1 MLTRI
6 EVGQKSPATDSQAR
20 KILATLLE
28 VFRFPAGKVDRMA
41 TFSVYTVEME
51 LEGSQKNRIARELL
65 TDPITEAFAVDA
77 HLPDPAA
84 VPGKAIEPFD
94 FLIEVGYKPGVT
106 DNVGRSSRE
115 GIADLLGKPL
125 TDADQVFTNRQFRLW
140 GSLTRADAE
149 TIATKLLAN
158 PLIETYLIRS
168 KEEWARLPSL
178 PKTSGKVDAHHRPQ
192 VRTLAL
198 PESDQDLQRMSD
210 EMVLALTIAEMRA
223 IKAHYASAETR
234 AHRTRAGLPAE
245 PTDVELEVLAQ
256 TWSEHCKHK
265 IFAADIAYTDET
277 GKRRDIKSLYKTFIK
292 AATEKVRP
300 QAPWLK
306 SVFTDNAGIIAF
318 TEDWDVSMKAET
330 HNSPSALDPY
340 GGAMTGIV
348 GVNRDILGSGMG
360 SRPIF
365 NTDVFCFASPFYD
378 KPIPEKLHH
387 PRRIFKEVHR
397 GVKDGGNESGIP
409 TVNGSIV
416 FDDRFLGK
424 PLVFCGTGGLHPAV
438 VNGKPSWQKTIEPGD
453 RILMA
458 GGRIG
463 KDGIHG
469 ATFSSAALTEASPTS
484 AVQIGD
490 PITQKKL
497 ADFLLEAR
505 DLGLYRF
512 VTDNGA
518 GGLSSSL
525 GEMARET
532 KGPSG
537 GGGGC
542 KLHLEKAPLKYA
554 GLDPWEI
561 LVSEAQERMSF
572 AVPPEKL
579 TAFLE
584 LAKRRGVEASDL
596 GEFSDNGFFEAY
608 YEGKLACSLSMDFLH
623 DGNPKLQLQA
633 RWTPPRHSEPPPNL
647 WAGRNLKEDALSL
660 LSALNI
666 CSKESWVRQYD
677 HEVQGMSVIKP
688 FVGEKGDGPS
698 DAAVVRPLYDR
709 KEGLV
714 VSHGIVPRYSDI
726 DCYHMTACALD
737 EAVRNAVAV
746 GARPDALAGL
756 DNFCWPDPVESEN
769 TPDGQYKLAQLVRS
783 NEALYDYCVAYGLP
797 LISGKDSMKNDY
809 GRGKDKISVPPTL
822 LFTVIGKIPDVEK
835 TLTMDAKAAGDHVY
849 VLGMTRDEMGASEYF
864 RLLGITGN
872 SVPKVDAVSA
882 LALYH
887 RLADAIEAGLV
898 RSAHDCSD
906 GGLFT
911 ALAEVCMAGRLGAK
925 VDLSGLPVEAGAS
938 GTLSPGTKLFA
949 ESQSRFVITVT
960 PQNRVAFEALFNGLA
975 ISGAPTAA
983 PIAFARIGE
992 ITSGSDLE
1000 IRDVSAGNAASTPLF
1015 SAGMDEMFARWRKPL
1030 DW

>member
-1 MLTRI
+1 LLTRI
-6 EVGQKSPATDSQAR
+6 EVGQKSPATDSTAR
-20 KILATLLE
+20 KILATIRETFHL
-28 VFRFPAGKVDRMA
+28 PVDSA
-41 TFSVYTVEME
+41 SAVSVYTLEMDLSDAE
-51 LEGSQKNRIARELL
+51 KERVARELF
-65 TDPITEAFAVDA
+65 TDPITERFAIDS
-77 HLPDPAA
+77 HLA
-84 VPGKAIEPFD
+84 GKGPIGTDGAGFD
-94 FLIEVGYKPGVT
+94 FLIEAGYKPGVT

-115 GIADLLGKPL
+115 GIADLLGRPL
-125 TDADQVFTNRQFRLW
+125 SDADQVYTARQFLFRGKL
-140 GSLTRADAE
+140 SRADAE

-168 KEEWARLPSL
+168 AEDWRKEPAL
-178 PKTSGKVDAHHRPQ
+178 PKVSGKVAFAHKPETRTIDLPDSDA
-192 VRTLAL
+192 AL
-198 PESDQDLQRMSD
+198 QKLSD
-210 EMVLALTIAEMRA
+210 EKVLALTIEEMRA
-223 IKAHYASAETR
+223 IKGHYADAAAR
-234 AHRTRAGLPAE
+234 ARREKAGLPAS
-245 PTDVELEVLAQ
+245 PTDVELEVIAQ

-265 IFAADIAYTDET
+265 IFAADIEYTDDRGEKT
-277 GKRRDIKSLYKTFIK
+277 AIRSLYKTFIK

-300 QAPWLK
+300 LAPWLK

-318 TEDWDVSMKAET
+318 TEDYDVSMKAET

-348 GVNRDILGSGMG
+348 GVNRDILGSGKG

-378 KPIPEKLHH
+378 RPVPPKLHH

-416 FDDRFLGK
+416 FDDRYLGK
-424 PLVFCGTGGLHPAV
+424 PLVFCGTGGLHPARI
-438 VNGKPSWQKTIEPGD
+438 GGEASWKKTINPGD

-497 ADFLLEAR
+497 SDFLLEAR
-505 DLGLYRF
+505 DQGLYRF

-525 GEMARET
+525 GEMARE
-532 KGPSG
+532 S
-537 GGGGC
+537 GGC
-542 KLHLEKAPLKYA
+542 KMHLEKAPLKYA

-572 AVPPEKL
+572 AVPPDKL
-579 TAFLE
+579 AAFLE
-584 LAKRRGVEASDL
+584 LARRRGVEASDL
-596 GEFSDNGFFEAY
+596 GEFTADGLFEAY
-608 YEGKLACSLSMDFLH
+608 FQGKLVCSLDMHFLH
-623 DGNPKLQLQA
+623 EGNPRLTLKA
-633 RWTPPRHSEPPPNL
+633 KWAPPRHLEPTAASL
-647 WAGRNLKEDALSL
+647 AARDLKADALAL

-677 HEVQGMSVIKP
+677 HEVQGMSVVKP

-698 DAAVVRPLYDR
+698 DAAVIRPLYDR
-709 KEGLV
+709 KEGLAV
-714 VSHGIVPRYSDI
+714 AHGIVPRYSDI
-726 DCYHMTACALD
+726 DTYHMTACALD

-746 GARPDALAGL
+746 GAKPGTLAGL

-783 NEALYDYCVAYGLP
+783 NQALYDYCVAYGLP

-822 LFTVIGKIPDVEK
+822 LFTVIGKLDDCELA
-835 TLTMDAKAAGDHVY
+835 LTMDAKAAGDLVY
-849 VLGMTRDEMGASEYF
+849 VLGTTRDELGASEYY
-864 RLLGITGN
+864 RIVGVTGAN
-872 SVPKVDAVSA
+872 VPKVDAVTA
-882 LALYH
+882 LVLYE
-887 RLADAIEAGLV
+887 RLHAAIQKGLV

-906 GGLFT
+906 GGLFV
-911 ALAEVCMAGRLGAK
+911 ALAEVCMAGRLGARI
-925 VDLSGLPVEAGAS
+925 DLATLPVDGMV
-938 GTLSPGTKLFA
+938 SPIAKLFS
-949 ESQSRFVITVT
+949 ESQSRFVVTVR
-960 PQNRVAFEALFNGLA
+960 PSDQAAFEAALA
-975 ISGAPTAA
+975 GS
-983 PIAFARIGE
+983 AFAKLGAIAE
-992 ITSGSDLE
+992 APSLE
-1000 IRDVSAGNAASTPLF
+1000 IADGSAPLLSASLD
-1015 SAGMDEMFARWRKPL
+1015 AMFERWRRPL

>member
-1 MLTRI
+1 
-6 EVGQKSPATDSQAR
+6 
-20 KILATLLE
+20 
-28 VFRFPAGKVDRMA
+28 
-41 TFSVYTVEME
+41 
-51 LEGSQKNRIARELL
+51 
-65 TDPITEAFAVDA
+65 
-77 HLPDPAA
+77 
-84 VPGKAIEPFD
+84 
-94 FLIEVGYKPGVT
+94 
-106 DNVGRSSRE
+106 
-115 GIADLLGKPL
+115 
-125 TDADQVFTNRQFRLW
+125 
-140 GSLTRADAE
+140 
-149 TIATKLLAN
+149 
-158 PLIETYLIRS
+158 
-168 KEEWARLPSL
+168 
-178 PKTSGKVDAHHRPQ
+178 
-192 VRTLAL
+192 
-198 PESDQDLQRMSD
+198 
-210 EMVLALTIAEMRA
+210 MRA
-223 IKAHYASAETR
+223 IKAYYADAETR
-234 AHRTRAGLPAE
+234 AHRTKAGLPAS

-256 TWSEHCKHK
+256 TWSEHRKHK
-265 IFAADIAYTDET
+265 IFAADIDYTDDKG
-277 GKRRDIKSLYKTFIK
+277 GKTAIKSLYKTFIK

-300 QAPWLK
+300 KAPWLK
-306 SVFTDNAGIIAF
+306 SVFTDNAGIIEF

-360 SRPIF
+360 SKPIF

-424 PLVFCGTGGLHPAV
+424 PLVFCGTGGLHPSKV
-438 VNGKPSWQKTIEPGD
+438 GGKPSWQKSIEPGD

-497 ADFLLEAR
+497 SDFLLEAR
-505 DLGLYRF
+505 DQGLYRF

-525 GEMARET
+525 GEMARE
-532 KGPSG
+532 S
-537 GGGGC
+537 GGC
-542 KLHLEKAPLKYA
+542 KLDLEKAPLKYA

-579 TAFLE
+579 PAFLE
-584 LAKRRGVEASDL
+584 LARRRGVEATDL
-596 GEFSDNGFFEAY
+596 GEFSGDGLFEAY
-608 YEGKLACSLSMDFLH
+608 FQGKVVCSLSMEFLH
-623 DGNPKLQLQA
+623 DGNPKLHLQA
-633 RWTPPRHSEPPPNL
+633 RWTPPRHAEPPAGF
-647 WAGRNLKEDALSL
+647 WAKRNLKADGLEL
-660 LSALNI
+660 LAALNI

-688 FVGEKGDGPS
+688 FVGEKADGPS
-698 DAAVVRPLYDR
+698 DAAVIRPLYDR

-714 VSHGIVPRYSDI
+714 VSHGIIPRYSDI
-726 DCYHMTACALD
+726 DTYHMTACALD

-746 GARPDALAGL
+746 GARPGTLAGL

-783 NEALYDYCVAYGLP
+783 NQALYDYCVAYSLP

-835 TLTMDAKAAGDHVY
+835 SITMDVKAPGDLIY
-849 VLGMTRDEMGASEYF
+849 ALGVTREELGASEYF
-864 RLLGITGN
+864 RQLGFTGN
-872 SVPKVDAVSA
+872 AVPKVDAQAA
-882 LALYH
+882 LALYD
-887 RLADAIEAGLV
+887 RLADAIEKSLV

-925 VDLSGLPVEAGAS
+925 LDLSKLPTEGNLSTGA
-938 GTLSPGTKLFA
+938 KLFS
-949 ESQSRFVITVT
+949 ESQSRFVITVA
-960 PQNRVAFEALFNGLA
+960 PAQRAAFEALFAGL
-975 ISGAPTAA
+975 PFAA
-983 PIAFARIGE
+983 LGVAD
-992 ITSGSDLE
+992 SGSNLE
-1000 IRDVSAGNAASTPLF
+1000 IKDGSTSF
-1015 SAGMDEMFARWRKPL
+1015 SAGLDEMFARWRRPL

>member
-6 EVGQKSPATDSQAR
+6 EVGQKSPSTDSQAR
-20 KILATLLE
+20 KILAAIHETFHLPVEKAATL
-28 VFRFPAGKVDRMA
+28 
-41 TFSVYTVEME
+41 SVYTLEMDLDGKAKE
-51 LEGSQKNRIARELL
+51 RVARELL
-65 TDPITEAFAVDA
+65 TDPITERFAVDG
-77 HLPDPAA
+77 HLASGA
-84 VPGKAIEPFD
+84 LAGGEGFD

-115 GIADLLGKPL
+115 GVSDLFGKPL
-125 TDADQVFTNRQFRLW
+125 GDEDMVFTSRQFLLW
-140 GSLTRADAE
+140 GTLTRADAE
-149 TIATKLLAN
+149 TLATKLFAN

-168 KEEWARLPSL
+168 REEWSKAPWL
-178 PKTSGKVDAHHRPQ
+178 PKVSGKAVFKHVPE
-192 VRTLAL
+192 VRTLPL
-198 PESDQDLQRMSD
+198 PESDEALQRMSD
-210 EMVLALTIAEMRA
+210 EKVLALTIAEMRA
-223 IKAHYASAETR
+223 IKAYYAAPETR
-234 AHRTRAGLPAE
+234 AHRTRSGLPAE

-265 IFAADIAYTDET
+265 IFAADIEYTDET
-277 GKRRDIKSLYKTFIK
+277 GKRENISSLYKTFIK

-300 QAPWLK
+300 SAPWLK

-365 NTDVFCFASPFYD
+365 NTDVFCFASPFYG

-424 PLVFCGTGGLHPAV
+424 PLVFCGTGGLHPAQAG
-438 VNGKPSWQKTIEPGD
+438 GKPSWQKTIEPGD

-505 DLGLYRF
+505 DQGLYRF

-537 GGGGC
+537 TGGGC
-542 KLHLEKAPLKYA
+542 KIHLDRAPLKYA

-579 TAFLE
+579 AAFLD

-596 GEFSDNGFFEAY
+596 GEFSGDGLFEAY
-608 YEGKLACSLSMDFLH
+608 FQGKLACSLSMDFLH
-623 DGNPKLQLQA
+623 DGNPKLHLKA
-633 RWTPPRHSEPPPNL
+633 RWSPPRHGEPPANF
-647 WAGRNLKEDALSL
+647 WATRKLKEDALAL

-688 FVGEKGDGPS
+688 FVGEKADGPS

-709 KEGLV
+709 REGLV

-746 GARPDALAGL
+746 GARPGTLAGL

-783 NEALYDYCVAYGLP
+783 NQALYDYCVAYSLP

-822 LFTVIGKIPDVEK
+822 LFTVIGKIADVEK
-835 TLTMDAKAAGDHVY
+835 TITMDAKAAGDSVFA
-849 VLGMTRDEMGASEYF
+849 LGVTRDELGASEYF
-864 RLLGITGN
+864 HQLGFIGN
-872 SVPKVDAVSA
+872 AVPKVDAKAA

-887 RLADAIEAGLV
+887 RLADAIEKGLV

-911 ALAEVCMAGRLGAK
+911 ALAEVCMAGRLGAD
-925 VDLSGLPVEAGAS
+925 VDLAKIPVDAAAAPLTAGA
-938 GTLSPGTKLFA
+938 KLFS
-949 ESQSRFVITVT
+949 ESQSRFIVTVT
-960 PQNRVAFEALFNGLA
+960 PQHLSAFETLFAGIPA
-975 ISGAPTAA
+975 
-983 PIAFARIGE
+983 ARIGE
-992 ITSGSDLE
+992 VTSGPDL
-1000 IRDVSAGNAASTPLF
+1000 IVRDGSSSAPLF
-1015 SAGMDEMFARWRKPL
+1015 SAGLDEMFARWRRPL